1 MKQASFSV
9 KDLVNAGL
17 FSLLIVIVS
26 FVSGMIGFLPITMPI
41 VPFFGALMSGPL
53 FMLYSTKIR
62 RFGMVLVMGLVSAL
76 VFVATGHTIL
86 IVLGTVL
93 AALLGEYILKRGDYR
108 SIKHA
113 RWAYVAYS
121 LSSCAN
127 LLPIYLMPTCKRLS
141 IKAMARNLQSRCSV
155 SCQIGHSFRFC
166 S

>member
-86 IVLGTVL
+86 IVLGTV
-93 AALLGEYILKRGDYR
+93 A
-108 SIKHA
+108 
-113 RWAYVAYS
+113 
-121 LSSCAN
+121 
-127 LLPIYLMPTCKRLS
+127 
-141 IKAMARNLQSRCSV
+141 
-155 SCQIGHSFRFC
+155 
-166 S
+166 